1 LEEFPRHPGN
11 RGGEQDMSEIII
23 NSTPQETR
31 IALVENGEVVE
42 LFFERKKERGILGNI
57 YKGKVVRVLPGMESA
72 FVDIGMEKAAFLYV
86 SDVFHPMD
94 EYQELFLQGEEEPA
108 DSLASRETNEPR
120 HIEDLLTE
128 GQEILVQVSKEPI
141 GTKGCSVT
149 SLISIPGR
157 YLVLMPFADH
167 IGISR
172 RIEDDQERDRL
183 RSIAEEIRS
192 QRMGLIVRT
201 AAEGVARADIAADL
215 EYLLKVWKTILKAK
229 NGTSAPFLIHEEP
242 DICVRAVRDLLSGD
256 VRRIIVD
263 SDETYGKIREFLDFY
278 LPDPSFSLEHYQG
291 FQPIFDYYNIEL
303 EIHRAMGKKVW
314 LKSGGYIVIEQTEA
328 LVAIDVNTGRF
339 VGKRNLEETILQ
351 TNLEAAKEIAY
362 QLRLRNIGG
371 IIIIDFIDM
380 EKIENREKVFN
391 ALKEHLKKDKAKT
404 NVLKISELGLVQMT
418 RKRTRESLCKTIS
431 EECPYCEGTG
441 RVRSRYS
448 ICYDILRELKRIRNQ
463 SNGHNKVLIHVHED
477 VADILL
483 NEEAQMVDL
492 LQMET
497 GNEIIIRS
505 AKDLHVEQYEII
517 CL

>member
-1 LEEFPRHPGN
+1 
-11 RGGEQDMSEIII
+11 MSEIVI
-23 NSTPQETR
+23 NATPQETR
-31 IALVENGEVVE
+31 IALIENGDVVE

-57 YKGKVVRVLPGMESA
+57 YKGRVARVLPGMESA

-86 SDVFHPMD
+86 SEVYHPSD
-94 EYQELFLQGEEEPA
+94 EYQELFLEETDEFFEDA
-108 DSLASRETNEPR
+108 RRNGRRESR
-120 HIEDLLTE
+120 HIGDLLTE

-141 GTKGCSVT
+141 GSKGCSVT
-149 SLISIPGR
+149 SLISLPGR
-157 YLVLMPFADH
+157 YLVLMPYADH
-167 IGISR
+167 VGVSR
-172 RIEDDQERDRL
+172 RIEDGTERERL
-183 RSIAEEIRS
+183 REIAREIRPS
-192 QRMGLIVRT
+192 HVGLIVRT
-201 AAEGVARADIAADL
+201 AAEGVAPADISADMN
-215 EYLLKVWKTILKAK
+215 YLLKVWQAILKTK
-229 NGTSAPFLIHEEP
+229 NGTSAPYLVHEEP
-242 DICVRAVRDLLSGD
+242 DICVRAVRDLFSGD

-263 SDETYGKIREFLDFY
+263 NEDTYRKITDFLDLY
-278 LPDPSFSLEHYQG
+278 LPDPSCRIDLYQG
-291 FQPIFDYYNIEL
+291 LQPIFDYYNIEL
-303 EIHRAMGKKVW
+303 EIRRAMDKKVW

-351 TNLEAAKEIAY
+351 TNLEAAREIVY

-380 EKIENREKVFN
+380 EKAENREKVFN

-404 NVLKISELGLVQMT
+404 NVLKISELGLVEMT

-448 ICYDILRELKRIRNQ
+448 ICYDILRELKRLRNQ
-463 SNGHNKVLIHVHED
+463 SNGNKILIHVHKD

-492 LQMET
+492 LQE
-497 GNEIIIRS
+497 EIGHEITIRS
-505 AKDLHVEQYEII
+505 TDDLHIEQYEII

>member
-1 LEEFPRHPGN
+1 
-11 RGGEQDMSEIII
+11 MSEIII

-42 LFFERKKERGILGNI
+42 LFFERKKDRGILGNI

-86 SDVFHPMD
+86 SEVFHPVDDYREMFLGD
-94 EYQELFLQGEEEPA
+94 EDEPIEDFSA
-108 DSLASRETNEPR
+108 KKGSEPR

-141 GTKGCSVT
+141 GSKGCSVT
-149 SLISIPGR
+149 SLVSLPGR

-167 IGISR
+167 IGVSR
-172 RIEDDQERDRL
+172 RIEDSAERERL
-183 RSIAEEIRS
+183 RTIAEEIQPR
-192 QRMGLIVRT
+192 RMGLIART
-201 AAEGVARADIAADL
+201 AAEGVARADITADL
-215 EYLLKVWKTILKAK
+215 NYLLKVWESILKAK
-229 NGTSAPFLIHEEP
+229 NGASAPFLLHEEP

-256 VRRIIVD
+256 VRRIVAD
-263 SDETYGKIREFLDFY
+263 DKETYGKIKDFLDLY
-278 LPDPSFSLEHYQG
+278 LPNPSCTLELYQG
-291 FQPIFDYYNIEL
+291 FQPVFDYYNIEL

-351 TNLEAAKEIAY
+351 TNLEAAREIAY

-380 EKIENREKVFN
+380 EKAENREKVFN
-391 ALKEHLKKDKAKT
+391 ALKEHLRKDKAKT
-404 NVLKISELGLVQMT
+404 NVLKISELGLVEMT

-441 RVRSRYS
+441 RIRSRYS
-448 ICYDILRELKRIRNQ
+448 ICYDILRELKRLHNQ
-463 SNGHNKVLIHVHED
+463 SNGNKVLIHVHED

-492 LQMET
+492 LQIET
-497 GNEIIIRS
+497 GHEIIIRP
-505 AKDLHVEQYEII
+505 AKDLHIEQYEII

>member
-1 LEEFPRHPGN
+1 
-11 RGGEQDMSEIII
+11 MSEIII

-42 LFFERKKERGILGNI
+42 LFFERKKDRGILGNI

-86 SDVFHPMD
+86 SEVFHPVDDYREMFLGD
-94 EYQELFLQGEEEPA
+94 EDEPSEDFSA
-108 DSLASRETNEPR
+108 KKGSEPR

-141 GTKGCSVT
+141 GSKGCSVT
-149 SLISIPGR
+149 SLVSLPGR

-167 IGISR
+167 IGVSR
-172 RIEDDQERDRL
+172 RIEDSAERERL
-183 RSIAEEIRS
+183 RTIAEEIQPR
-192 QRMGLIVRT
+192 RMGLIART
-201 AAEGVARADIAADL
+201 AAEGVARADITADL
-215 EYLLKVWKTILKAK
+215 NYLLKVWESILKAK
-229 NGTSAPFLIHEEP
+229 NGASAPFLLHEEP

-256 VRRIIVD
+256 VRRIVAD
-263 SDETYGKIREFLDFY
+263 DKETYGKIKDFLDLY
-278 LPDPSFSLEHYQG
+278 LPNPSCTLELYQG
-291 FQPIFDYYNIEL
+291 FQPVFDYYNIEL

-351 TNLEAAKEIAY
+351 TNLEAAREIAY

-380 EKIENREKVFN
+380 EKAENREKVFN
-391 ALKEHLKKDKAKT
+391 ALKEHLRKDKAKT
-404 NVLKISELGLVQMT
+404 NVLKISELGLVEMT

-441 RVRSRYS
+441 RIRSRYS
-448 ICYDILRELKRIRNQ
+448 ICYDILRELKRLHNQ
-463 SNGHNKVLIHVHED
+463 SNGNKVLIHVHED

-492 LQMET
+492 LQIET
-497 GNEIIIRS
+497 GHEIIIRP
-505 AKDLHVEQYEII
+505 AKDLHIEQYEII

>member
-1 LEEFPRHPGN
+1 
-11 RGGEQDMSEIII
+11 MSEIII

-42 LFFERKKERGILGNI
+42 LFFERKKDRGILGNI

-72 FVDIGMEKAAFLYV
+72 FVDIGLEKAAFLYV
-86 SDVFHPMD
+86 SEVFHPAD
-94 EYQELFLQGEEEPA
+94 EYHEMFLGEEEEPFESGSA
-108 DSLASRETNEPR
+108 RGRGEPR

-141 GTKGCSVT
+141 GSKGCSVT
-149 SLISIPGR
+149 SLVSLPGR

-167 IGISR
+167 IGVSR
-172 RIEDDQERDRL
+172 RIEDGEERERL
-183 RSIAEEIRS
+183 RAIAEEIQP
-192 QRMGLIVRT
+192 QRMGLIART
-201 AAEGVARADIAADL
+201 AAEGVARADIVADL
-215 EYLLKVWKTILKAK
+215 NYLLKVWEAILKAK
-229 NGTSAPFLIHEEP
+229 NGTAAPFLIHEEP
-242 DICVRAVRDLLSGD
+242 DICVRAVRDLLSGE

-263 SDETYGKIREFLDFY
+263 SEESYGKIKDFLNLY
-278 LPDPSFSLEHYQG
+278 LPDPSCSLELYQG
-291 FQPIFDYYNIEL
+291 FQPIFDYYNVEL

-351 TNLEAAKEIAY
+351 TNLEAAREIAY

-380 EKIENREKVFN
+380 EKVENREKVFN
-391 ALKEHLKKDKAKT
+391 ALKEHLRKDKAKT
-404 NVLKISELGLVQMT
+404 NVLKISELGLVEMT

-448 ICYDILRELKRIRNQ
+448 ICYDILRELKRLRNQ
-463 SNGHNKVLIHVHED
+463 SNGNKVLIHVHED

-492 LQMET
+492 LQAET
-497 GNEIIIRS
+497 GHEIVIRPV
-505 AKDLHVEQYEII
+505 KDLHVEQYEII
-517 CL
+517 SL

>member
-1 LEEFPRHPGN
+1 
-11 RGGEQDMSEIII
+11 MSEIII

-42 LFFERKKERGILGNI
+42 LFFERKKDRGILGNI

-86 SDVFHPMD
+86 SEVFHPVDDYREMFLED
-94 EYQELFLQGEEEPA
+94 EDEPLEDLSA
-108 DSLASRETNEPR
+108 KKGNEPR

-141 GTKGCSVT
+141 GSKGCSVT
-149 SLISIPGR
+149 SLVSLPGR

-167 IGISR
+167 IGVSR
-172 RIEDDQERDRL
+172 RIEDSAERERL
-183 RSIAEEIRS
+183 RTIAEEIQPRK
-192 QRMGLIVRT
+192 MGLIART
-201 AAEGVARADIAADL
+201 AAEGVARADITADL
-215 EYLLKVWKTILKAK
+215 DYLLKVWESILKAK
-229 NGTSAPFLIHEEP
+229 NGASAPFLLHEEP

-256 VRRIIVD
+256 VRRIVAD
-263 SDETYGKIREFLDFY
+263 DKETYGKIKDFLDLY
-278 LPDPSFSLEHYQG
+278 LPNPSCTLELYQG
-291 FQPIFDYYNIEL
+291 FQPVFDYYNIEL

-351 TNLEAAKEIAY
+351 TNLEAAREIAY

-380 EKIENREKVFN
+380 EKAENREKVFN
-391 ALKEHLKKDKAKT
+391 ALREHLRKDKAKT
-404 NVLKISELGLVQMT
+404 NVLKISELGLVEMT

-441 RVRSRYS
+441 RIRSRYS
-448 ICYDILRELKRIRNQ
+448 VCYDILRELKRLHNQ
-463 SNGHNKVLIHVHED
+463 SNGHKILVHVHED

-483 NEEAQMVDL
+483 NEEAQMIDL
-492 LQMET
+492 IQTQT
-497 GNEIIIRS
+497 GYEIVIQP
-505 AKDLHVEQYEII
+505 AKDLHIEQYEII

>member
-1 LEEFPRHPGN
+1 
-11 RGGEQDMSEIII
+11 MSEIII

-31 IALVENGEVVE
+31 IALAENGEIVE
-42 LFFERKKERGILGNI
+42 LFFERKKDRGILGNI

-72 FVDIGMEKAAFLYV
+72 FVDIGLEKAAFLYV
-86 SDVFHPMD
+86 SEVFHPID
-94 EYQELFLQGEEEPA
+94 EYREMFLGDDEEA
-108 DSLASRETNEPR
+108 YDDLNTKGKNEPR

-128 GQEILVQVSKEPI
+128 GQEILVQVSREPI
-141 GTKGCSVT
+141 GSKGCSVT
-149 SLISIPGR
+149 SLVSLPGR
-157 YLVLMPFADH
+157 YLVLMPFSDH

-172 RIEDDQERDRL
+172 RIEDAAERDRL
-183 RSIAEEIRS
+183 RKIAEEIQP
-192 QRMGLIVRT
+192 QRMGLIART
-201 AAEGVARADIAADL
+201 AAEGVARADITADL
-215 EYLLKVWKTILKAK
+215 NYLLKVWRTILKSK
-229 NGTSAPFLIHEEP
+229 NGASAPFLIHEEP

-256 VRRIIVD
+256 VRRIVVD
-263 SDETYGKIREFLDFY
+263 STETYEKIRDFLDLY
-278 LPDPSFSLEHYQG
+278 LPDPSCSLELYQG
-291 FQPIFDYYNIEL
+291 LQPIFDYYNVEL

-351 TNLEAAKEIAY
+351 TNLEAAREIAY

-380 EKIENREKVFN
+380 ERAENREKVFK
-391 ALKEHLKKDKAKT
+391 ALKEHLRKDKAKT
-404 NVLKISELGLVQMT
+404 NVLKISELGLVEMT

-441 RVRSRYS
+441 RIRSRYS
-448 ICYDILRELKRIRNQ
+448 ICYDILRELKRLRNQ
-463 SNGHNKVLIHVHED
+463 SNGNKVLIHVHEE

-492 LQMET
+492 LQVET
-497 GNEIIIRS
+497 GHEIIIRP

>member
-1 LEEFPRHPGN
+1 
-11 RGGEQDMSEIII
+11 MSEIII

-42 LFFERKKERGILGNI
+42 LFFERKKEKGILGNI

-72 FVDIGMEKAAFLYV
+72 FVDIGLEKAAFLYV
-86 SDVFHPMD
+86 SEVFHPAD
-94 EYQELFLQGEEEPA
+94 DYQEMFLGSDESLEEMGA
-108 DSLASRETNEPR
+108 KGRNEPR

-128 GQEILVQVSKEPI
+128 GQEILVQVAKEPI
-141 GTKGCSVT
+141 GSKGCSVT
-149 SLISIPGR
+149 SLLSLPGR
-157 YLVLMPFADH
+157 YLVLMPFSDH
-167 IGISR
+167 IGVSR
-172 RIEDDQERDRL
+172 RIKDSGERERL
-183 RSIAEEIRS
+183 RNTAEEI
-192 QRMGLIVRT
+192 QPKGMGLIART
-201 AAEGVARADIAADL
+201 ASEGVAPADISSDL
-215 EYLLKVWKTILKAK
+215 SYLLKVWQTILKAK
-229 NGTSAPFLIHEEP
+229 NGASAPFLIHEEL

-256 VRRIIVD
+256 IRRIVVD
-263 SDETYGKIREFLDFY
+263 SHETFGKIKKFFDLY
-278 LPDPSFSLEHYQG
+278 LPNPSCSLELYQG
-291 FQPIFDYYNIEL
+291 IQPIFDYYNVEL
-303 EIHRAMGKKVW
+303 EIHRALGKKVW

-380 EKIENREKVFN
+380 EKAENREKVFN
-391 ALKEHLKKDKAKT
+391 ALKEHLTKDKAKS
-404 NVLKISELGLVQMT
+404 NVLKISELGLVEMT

-448 ICYDILRELKRIRNQ
+448 ICYDILRELRRLRNQ
-463 SNGHNKVLIHVHED
+463 SNGNKVLIHVHED

-492 LQMET
+492 MQVET
-497 GNEIIIRS
+497 GHEIVIRP